1 MNSDILALKRGSN
14 LYNPGTPSYSTEK
27 IYDIS
32 GVRGSKIWF
41 YDAQLDVND
50 KSIADSEM
58 NNVIKNLDY
67 EFQDN
72 DYIISQDG
80 YVFVINSAENK
91 NVKYITQL
99 FKDVDNTDNFIQRTS
114 EDVYGVLTKYES
126 GDTTKDVNSFVISD
140 EDVSSDTFNE
150 IVKVIKSKLIIEKSS
165 QTNKSFFTL
174 KTVGEANAELNVDY
188 NTATNTY
195 EFKSN
200 VPIVFNTDGLFK
212 LSSQFTNDNLNSTT
226 KHIDGYIPVYNDD
239 SVTEY
244 LNKLVKLG
252 RIKVGVYDLEQFKQ
266 AFGLSGTDWLSGKVK
281 LESNILNNERT
292 CGVDG
297 MLSYNNDS
305 YSMPVFDNFA
315 NILNNMETAYTGART
330 YIYNRSATIEPDGEN
345 TSDLQTDFRRIYNFN
360 YTGITDL
367 DDESK
372 DTSKISST
380 LEVQCACA
388 LPPKFMNTLVLVWV
402 PILGKNIKTYK
413 QFLDFWNALDLSG
426 TNLILKFNK
435 YGNIVVPFNLQNA
448 QTNSSLDG
456 AITKS
461 EYIARDITPLLSN
474 IMDMPSDYA
483 KREDCF
489 YKVNV
494 NDVDY
499 RVFAINLAC
508 NLSSVHGLDTK
519 DYIVNKLIDWQELGI
534 YDAGIIDELNT
545 NIVND
550 LEEYS
555 TKYAA
560 KSAAEKVVID
570 NVNNVV
576 AELGKIKTQTL
587 NAETIYRK
595 IKKEIDVRI
604 ASTSNEIMTDEISK
618 IKKAI
623 VNYINKGSQDTMM
636 KSLGDSLFF
645 KIIEYITMT
654 NLALS
659 DNDTCNW
666 TGDITVST
674 INIDGRNYGMNYLS
688 ESSKFSVVKGLNKD
702 NIFTLYGDVQNLI
715 TDEKISQSKGASM
728 FKQKSKTSYKSD
740 DIIIDLNNHK
750 NITGCIF
757 PFIIT
762 PDSKKGS
769 QRFVWNIPIKTQSTL
784 YTAWKGSDYEE
795 TKDTENVYKNDTSY
809 ESLIKWLGT
818 NESITRDFINNKDNI
833 CIKNAGGDNVGDYL
847 NIMMNVNDTQLQ
859 KNDKMIFLTI
869 MMCYLYD
876 SFKDNSSLKTNF
888 WNNLTIILNGLKK
901 YAENLDKIGTQI
913 MTGSSYCI
921 REYTNGEKVIKN
933 TLMPFLNTTIGSNSE
948 TIKKRFD
955 NLTSIKREDDSP
967 QAIINL
973 RDKYIAP
980 ACKGLTPLQVAKVY
994 QYYLYSY
1001 YKIRPVA
1008 TSDFKSALQSYVDSI
1023 VDYNIKSQ
1031 ASTWFRPIKSAQWDV
1046 DFHSSHI
1053 KIINQQNYQLG
1064 ALYNTLNNILLSRK
1078 NALESKE
1085 NNNNKTLNLYRNALV
1100 KVFKYYYGF
1109 PYTGFKGSNMTGYS
1123 NHIIDMTLNDKN
1135 TGKRP
1140 DWINQWTTYKKF
1152 DTGEIGE
1159 KDDLETS
1166 IIKFLADNNLGEF
1179 VQKSELVDVY
1189 GIEKQYPKQF
1199 VVRSSKNVNEEDVI
1213 TVQDL
1218 INWESQPLTDK
1229 SMTLGKYQILQILT
1243 TDKNNNIIY
1252 NNIVGDVK
1260 DSDFDMTF
1268 TEWVHNVYPS
1278 FGMQESISGNNALP
1292 WSSTSSVPSIRSIM
1306 HSMYD
1311 YIMNNCNVIDEDL
1324 CIDYNGDGVD
1334 MTFDKGGDSDVN
1346 KVLSPLE
1353 NTTKI
1358 KTSVL
1363 VNIYTNILMMFEDI
1377 LTKYTNVMDM
1387 EQVLYELDMK
1397 KENELSKLD
1406 DIAQTLYSEINKFAN
1421 SFYGASMIDKTEIS
1435 LSTIS
1440 ITKDNIIPM

>member
-1 MNSDILALKRGSN
+1 MNTDILALKRSSN

-41 YDAQLDVND
+41 YDAHLDVND

-80 YVFVINSAENK
+80 YVFVIKSAENK
-91 NVKYITQL
+91 SVKYITQL
-99 FKDVDNTDNFIQRTS
+99 FKDVDNIDNFIQRTS
-114 EDVYGVLTKYES
+114 EDVYGVLTKYQS
-126 GDTTKDVNSFVISD
+126 GDTTKDVRSFVISD

-150 IVKVIKSKLIIEKSS
+150 IVNVIKSKLIIEKSS

-174 KTVGEANAELNVDY
+174 KTVGEENAELNVDY

-212 LSSQFTNDNLNSTT
+212 LSSQFTNDNMNSTT

-252 RIKVGVYDLEQFKQ
+252 KIKVGVYDLEQFKQ

-281 LESNILNNERT
+281 LESNVLNNERT

-297 MLSYNNDS
+297 MLSHNNET
-305 YSMPVFDNFA
+305 YTMPVFDNFA

-330 YIYNRSATIEPDGEN
+330 YIYNRSATIEPDGDKIV
-345 TSDLQTDFRRIYNFN
+345 DLQTDFRRVYNFN

-367 DDESK
+367 DGENK

-388 LPPKFMNTLVLVWV
+388 LPPKFMNALVLVWV
-402 PILGKNIKTYK
+402 PVLSKNIKTYK
-413 QFLDFWNALDLSG
+413 EFLDSWNALDLSG
-426 TNLILKFNK
+426 INLILKFNK

-448 QTNSSLDG
+448 QTNSSIEG

-489 YKVNV
+489 YKVKV
-494 NDVDY
+494 NDVNY
-499 RVFAINLAC
+499 RVFAINLAS
-508 NLSSVHGLDTK
+508 NLSRVHGLDTK
-519 DYIVNKLIDWQELGI
+519 DYIINKLIDWRELGI

-560 KSAAEKVVID
+560 KVAAEKIVID
-570 NVNNVV
+570 NANNVV

-595 IKKEIDVRI
+595 IKKEIDVKI
-604 ASTSNEIMTDEISK
+604 ASVSNEIMTSEISK
-618 IKKAI
+618 IKTAMLDYMNSDK
-623 VNYINKGSQDTMM
+623 QDAMM
-636 KSLGDSLFF
+636 KSLQDSLFF

-666 TGDITVST
+666 RGDITIST
-674 INIDGRNYGMNYLS
+674 INIDGKSYGMNYLS
-688 ESSKFSVVKGLNKD
+688 EVSKFSVVKGLNKD

-715 TDEKISQSKGASM
+715 DTNENKNTSSQSKGVSL
-728 FKQKSKTSYKSD
+728 FKQSSKTKTD
-740 DIIIDLNNHK
+740 NIKIDITNHN
-750 NITGCIF
+750 NITGCVF

-762 PDSKKGS
+762 TDSKQGS
-769 QRFVWNIPIKTQSTL
+769 QHFVWNIPIKAQSQL
-784 YTAWKGSDYEE
+784 YTKWKGYNYKETDNTDVYKSDKTYTSLKTWLFGYDENE
-795 TKDTENVYKNDTSY
+795 TKDKLST
-809 ESLIKWLGT
+809 
-818 NESITRDFINNKDNI
+818 FINKFKNGGNI
-833 CIKNAGGDNVGDYL
+833 SIENSRDDNVGDYL
-847 NIMMNVNDTQLQ
+847 NIMMNVKDNQTL
-859 KNDKMIFLTI
+859 KNDKMILLTI

-876 SFKDNSSLKTNF
+876 SFNENSSLKTNF
-888 WNNLTIILNGLKK
+888 WNNLTIILDGLKK
-901 YAENLDKIGTQI
+901 YAENLDKIGTQV

-921 REYTNGEKVIKN
+921 REYTNGQKVINN
-933 TLMPFLNTTIGSNSE
+933 TLMPFLNTSIDGE
-948 TIKKRFD
+948 TIKQKFD
-955 NLTSIKREDDSP
+955 KLTNIEETDSEKITDACKDLTS
-967 QAIINL
+967 
-973 RDKYIAP
+973 
-980 ACKGLTPLQVAKVY
+980 LQVAKVY
-994 QYYLYSY
+994 QYYINSY
-1001 YKIRPVA
+1001 YAIRPNS
-1008 TSDFKSALQSYVDSI
+1008 TDTFRDALKSYVDNN
-1023 VDYNIKSQ
+1023 VDRNTKSQ
-1031 ASTWFRPIKSAQWDV
+1031 ASTWFRTIRSAQWDV

-1064 ALYNTLNNILLSRK
+1064 ALYNTLNNLLLSRK
-1078 NALESKE
+1078 NALESQEE
-1085 NNNNKTLNLYRNALV
+1085 NNKKTLNLYRNALV

-1109 PYTGFKGSNMTGYS
+1109 PYIDFNMNNMTTGYS
-1123 NHIIDMTLNDKN
+1123 THIIDMTLADKN
-1135 TGKRP
+1135 VNKRP
-1140 DWINQWTTYKKF
+1140 DWINQWTTYKDF
-1152 DTGEIGE
+1152 DTNTEGAY
-1159 KDDLETS
+1159 DDLETS

-1179 VQKSELVDVY
+1179 VQKSELINVY
-1189 GIEKQYPKQF
+1189 GIETQYPKQF
-1199 VVRSSKNVNEEDVI
+1199 VVRSSKDVNEEDVI
-1213 TVQDL
+1213 TMQDL
-1218 INWESQPLTDK
+1218 INWESQPLENK
-1229 SMTLGKYQILQILT
+1229 SMTLGKHQILQILT
-1243 TDKNNNIIY
+1243 TDNNNNTIY
-1252 NNIVGDVK
+1252 NNIIGDVK

-1278 FGMQESISGNNALP
+1278 FGTQESISGNTALP
-1292 WSSTSSVPSIRSIM
+1292 WSTTSSEDSNIRSIM

-1311 YIMNNCNVIDEDL
+1311 YITNNCDVMDKDL
-1324 CIDYNGDGVD
+1324 CIDYNGNGVD
-1334 MTFDKGGDSDVN
+1334 MTFDKGGDSDVD

-1353 NTTKI
+1353 NTTRI

-1363 VNIYTNILMMFEDI
+1363 VNTYTSILMMFENI
-1377 LTKYTNVMDM
+1377 LTKYTDVMGI

-1435 LSTIS
+1435 LSTIN
-1440 ITKDNIIPM
+1440 ITKENIIPM

>member
-1 MNSDILALKRGSN
+1 MNTDILALKRGSN

-58 NNVIKNLDY
+58 NNVIRNLDY

-80 YVFVINSAENK
+80 YVFVIKSAESK
-91 NVKYITQL
+91 SVKYITQL
-99 FKDVDNTDNFIQRTS
+99 FKDVDNIDNFIQRTS

-126 GDTTKDVNSFVISD
+126 GDTTKDVKSFVISD

-174 KTVGEANAELNVDY
+174 KTVGEVNAELNVDF

-212 LSSQFTNDNLNSTT
+212 LSSQFTNDNMNSTT

-252 RIKVGVYDLEQFKQ
+252 KIKVSVYDLEQFKQ

-281 LESNILNNERT
+281 LESNVLNNERT
-292 CGVDG
+292 CGIDG
-297 MLSYNNDS
+297 MLSHNNDS

-330 YIYNRSATIEPDGEN
+330 YIYNRSATLDPDGKTTFE
-345 TSDLQTDFRRIYNFN
+345 SQTDFRRIYNFN

-367 DDESK
+367 DDENK
-372 DTSKISST
+372 DTSRISST

-388 LPPKFMNTLVLVWV
+388 LPPKFMNALVLVWV
-402 PILGKNIKTYK
+402 PVLGKNIKTYN
-413 QFLDFWNALDLSG
+413 QFLDSWNALDLSG
-426 TNLILKFNK
+426 TNLILRFNK

-448 QTNSSLDG
+448 QTNSSEEV

-461 EYIARDITPLLSN
+461 EYIARDITPLLCN
-474 IMDMPSDYA
+474 IMDMPSKNA
-483 KREDCF
+483 NREDCF

-499 RVFAINLAC
+499 RVFAINLAS
-508 NLSSVHGLDTK
+508 NLSRVHGLDTK

-555 TKYAA
+555 TKYAVKA
-560 KSAAEKVVID
+560 AAEKVVID
-570 NVNNVV
+570 NANNVV

-595 IKKEIDVRI
+595 IKKEIDVKI
-604 ASTSNEIMTDEISK
+604 ASISNEIMTDEISK
-618 IKKAI
+618 IKTAML
-623 VNYINKGSQDTMM
+623 NYIKNGGSQDTMM
-636 KSLGDSLFF
+636 KSLQDSLFF
-645 KIIEYITMT
+645 KIIEYITTT

-666 TGDITVST
+666 TGDVTVST
-674 INIDGRNYGMNYLS
+674 INIDGKSYGMNYLS

-715 TDEKISQSKGASM
+715 NGATTSQSKGVSM
-728 FKQKSKTSYKSD
+728 FKQKSKTSYD
-740 DIIIDLNNHK
+740 DNNIKIDSVNHE

-795 TKDTENVYKNDTSY
+795 TENMNVYKDNTDSTDY
-809 ESLIKWLGT
+809 TSLITWLGDNT
-818 NESITRDFINNKDNI
+818 LSNFINKKDNI
-833 CIKNAGGDNVGDYL
+833 SIKPDNNVGEYL
-847 NIMMNVNDTQLQ
+847 NIIMNLNDTQAQ
-859 KNDKMIFLTI
+859 KNDKMILLTI

-888 WNNLTIILNGLKK
+888 WNNLTIILDGLKK

-921 REYTNGEKVIKN
+921 KEYTNGEKVIKD
-933 TLMPFLNTTIGSNSE
+933 TLMPFLNTKIGSD
-948 TIKKRFD
+948 TIKTRFD
-955 NLTSIKREDDSP
+955 KLTTIEKGTND
-967 QAIINL
+967 ITVL
-973 RDKYIAP
+973 RDTQIAN

-994 QYYLYSY
+994 QYYNNSY
-1001 YKIRPVA
+1001 YSTKPVS
-1008 TSDFKSALQSYVDSI
+1008 TSDFKLALASYVDKI
-1023 VDYNIKSQ
+1023 ADYNTKSQ
-1031 ASTWFRPIKSAQWDV
+1031 ASTWFRPIYNAQWDV

-1064 ALYNTLNNILLSRK
+1064 ALYNSLNNILLSRK

-1085 NNNNKTLNLYRNALV
+1085 NETKTILNLYRNALV

-1109 PYTGFKGSNMTGYS
+1109 PYTGFLSSNMNGYS
-1123 NHIIDMTLNDKN
+1123 NHIIDMTLEEKN
-1135 TGKRP
+1135 GNNRP
-1140 DWINQWTTYKKF
+1140 DWINQWTKYNKF
-1152 DTGEIGE
+1152 DTTKIGDY
-1159 KDDLETS
+1159 DDLETS
-1166 IIKFLADNNLGEF
+1166 LIKFLADNNLGEF
-1179 VQKSELVDVY
+1179 VQKSELIDVY
-1189 GIEKQYPKQF
+1189 GIETQYPKQF
-1199 VVRSSKNVNEEDVI
+1199 VVRSSRDVNEEDVI

-1243 TDKNNNIIY
+1243 TGNNNNIIY
-1252 NNIVGDVK
+1252 NTIVGDVR

-1278 FGMQESISGNNALP
+1278 FGTQESISGNNALP
-1292 WSSTSSVPSIRSIM
+1292 WSITSEVSSVRSIM

-1311 YIMNNCNVIDEDL
+1311 YIMNNCDVIDKDL
-1324 CIDYNGDGVD
+1324 CIDYNGEGVD
-1334 MTFDKGGDSDVN
+1334 MTFDKGGDPDVN
-1346 KVLSPLE
+1346 DVLSPLE
-1353 NTTKI
+1353 NTTRI

-1363 VNIYTNILMMFEDI
+1363 VNIYTSILMMFEDI
-1377 LTKYTNVMDM
+1377 LTKYTDVMGM

-1406 DIAQTLYSEINKFAN
+1406 DIAQTLYSEINKFVN

-1440 ITKDNIIPM
+1440 ITRDNIIPM